1 VKNDE
6 RGEELMK
13 QVVRGNQKFDKQKKI
28 NIIRLELDY
37 ELATL
42 FDAMEE
48 KNEDKKKQCIKKLEK
63 LRNEWLR
70 LTK

>member
-1 VKNDE
+1 
-6 RGEELMK
+6 MK

>member
-1 VKNDE
+1 MKNDE

>member
-1 VKNDE
+1 MKKDE
-6 RGEELMK
+6 RGEELMR
-13 QVVRGNQKFDKQKKI
+13 QVVRGNQKFDKQKRM
-28 NIIRLELDY
+28 NVVRLELDY

-48 KNEDKKKQCIKKLEK
+48 KNEEKKKQCIKKLEK

-70 LTK
+70 LTT